1 MENFDTVRDFQ
12 PKVGKSGVSVNRM
25 IEKSSPENEIFLNLF
40 YRIDKGAFFFS
51 ENFEKNSSKVTEK
64 MQYKDD
70 CTILDQRFLTS
81 KNGQNPNFLQIFTK
95 HKTTKKKRI

>member
-12 PKVGKSGVSVNRM
+12 PKVGKSGVLVNRM

-51 ENFEKNSSKVTEK
+51 ENFEKKQFKS
-64 MQYKDD
+64 YRKDA
-70 CTILDQRFLTS
+70 I
-81 KNGQNPNFLQIFTK
+81 
-95 HKTTKKKRI
+95 